1 MEAVKL
7 ENIWEDWRIEGKPV
21 GAGSFGTVY
30 KAHKMDKEGFGRDY
44 YSAVKVIRVP
54 SDDSEIQGFLADG
67 MSRVEIA
74 GYYENALKGLIS
86 EIDLM
91 ESLKGAP
98 NIVII
103 EDYKVVKNEDNI
115 GWTIYIR
122 MELLKNLNQYRIEHP
137 MEIKDI
143 VRLGIDICSALEYC
157 GKKKIIHRDIK
168 PDNIF
173 INSFGDFKLGDFGI
187 ARQLEMTNANLSQK
201 GTSAYMAPEIFRRE
215 TYNSSV
221 DIYSLGMV
229 LYRLLNGGRLPFLPT
244 HAAGPEDVQTALE
257 KRLSGE
263 PLPKPAGCD
272 PALFSIIQKACDA
285 NMYKRF
291 KSPVLMKA
299 ELVKYLEALW
309 ANTEEKP
316 EGDSWSMGNSGQEN
330 PQGNAPAAAFQEEEK
345 AGSVRWF
352 GRDDWTF
359 ESAAKLLGKDKDEKA
374 AAANNSTDEFD
385 SSDDKTVHMFVD
397 FDADKTQGTWAVPE
411 EETQKPGENGPGNG
425 KYQEPQI
432 GTGSPAAGQNGQAA
446 RNAFSYSQGAG
457 APQQIE
463 DEYRQYQEQKKA
475 IENQQAQNGQKQ
487 TNDQQGRE
495 QNPKGQENVRQEQA
509 KHTQEAEKDWQ
520 AQSSEDAEARRQ
532 KQLAKERLREQ
543 KKQENKRREENR
555 QMEQRTDQEKQKK
568 KRRIIIGCCCG
579 AAVLALGFFTVP
591 VSLKDT
597 LFDKLRYAAVDSS
610 TRAELYV
617 KKGDNSG
624 GSTAIAYYKKA
635 LEEDPECLE
644 ALIGAADYLNV
655 YDWAEQPDAKDYD
668 DQEWLNLLDIL
679 TQIGTLLATPDEEQ
693 QEEIADNVDFILY
706 FAEGGGY
713 DLETAISDENPE
725 GLDLMAEL
733 TACFAKYDAANTAL
747 NGKASMSS
755 EKEYR
760 YENVLRTLNDSGQF
774 PDIEK
779 ALLSQALAEFPE
791 NIYFSDWQ
799 AQINN
804 DTLAQLDA
812 SVDEALAA
820 GDTAKAYEICAS
832 MQAVDE
838 GYYNDTKAKI
848 DDHVLTATENAIN
861 DALNQGNIQGAYDLC
876 ATMESVNGDRFA
888 AAKANIQNFENT
900 QNFLSSL
907 KALMDARDYEG
918 MKNTIQAD
926 TTYAGNTY
934 YLVDGIYKTSVES
947 GTGLI
952 YDSNGIYYGTIENNT
967 RKGQGCQFRLYSN
980 GYYVFLE
987 GSWDGQANG
996 ECTRTNWTSEGL
1008 QYTVSGNFTDGYEN
1022 GAMTISWSSEGY
1034 NWTAQYTAVDGT
1046 IQTDGT
1052 KSEEGKY
1059 IYAVAYAS
1067 DGSSAW
1073 WEADDLEGYGV
1084 RIY

>member
-21 GAGSFGTVY
+21 GAGSFGIVY

-67 MSRVEIA
+67 MSRSEIA

-257 KRLSGE
+257 KCLSGE
-263 PLPKPAGCD
+263 PLPKPAECD

-291 KSPVLMKA
+291 KSPALMKA
-299 ELVKYLEALW
+299 ELVKYLEALR

-316 EGDSWSMGNSGQEN
+316 EGDSRSMGNSGQEN
-330 PQGNAPAAAFQEEEK
+330 PQGNAPAAARKPGGTAASLEEEK
-345 AGSVRWF
+345 AGKVRWF
-352 GRDDWTF
+352 GRDDWSF
-359 ESAAKLLGKDKDEKA
+359 QPASKLLGKDMDEKAAAANNSAGETA

-385 SSDDKTVHMFVD
+385 ASDDKTVHMFVD
-397 FDADKTQGTWAVPE
+397 FDADKTRGTWAVPE
-411 EETQKPGENGPGNG
+411 NDVQKPGENGPGNMNR
-425 KYQEPQI
+425 QEQQI
-432 GTGSPAAGQNGQAA
+432 GAGSPAAGQAGHGGQAD

-457 APQQIE
+457 AQQQIE
-463 DEYRQYQEQKKA
+463 DEYRKYK
-475 IENQQAQNGQKQ
+475 
-487 TNDQQGRE
+487 
-495 QNPKGQENVRQEQA
+495 
-509 KHTQEAEKDWQ
+509 EK
-520 AQSSEDAEARRQ
+520 SSEEAEARRQ
-532 KQLAKERLREQ
+532 KQLAEERLREQ
-543 KKQENKRREENR
+543 KKQEDKRREEIH
-555 QMEQRTDQEKQKK
+555 QMEQRAEEEKQKK

-579 AAVLALGFFTVP
+579 AAVLALGFFTIP

-597 LFDKLRYAAVDSS
+597 LFDKLRYAAADSS

-644 ALIGAADYLNV
+644 ALIGATDSSNPY
-655 YDWAEQPDAKDYD
+655 YWAEQPDVDYD
-668 DQEWLNLLDIL
+668 GQKWFNLIEIL
-679 TQIGTLLATPDEEQ
+679 TQIGTLSVTPDEEQ
-693 QEEIADNVDFILY
+693 QEEIADNVDYILY

-713 DLETAISDENPE
+713 DLETAISDGNPE

-733 TACFAKYDAANTAL
+733 SAFFAKYDEANTAL
-747 NGKASMSS
+747 NGKASVSS
-755 EKEYR
+755 EKEGC
-760 YENVLRTLNDSGQF
+760 YEDVLRTLNDSGQF

-791 NIYFSDWQ
+791 NTYFSDRQ

-848 DDHVLTATENAIN
+848 DDQVLTATENAIN

-900 QNFLSSL
+900 QNFLNSL

-952 YDSNGIYYGTIENNT
+952 YDGNGIYYGAIENNT
-967 RKGQGCQFRLYSN
+967 RKGQGSQFRLYSN
-980 GYYVFLE
+980 GVYEFLE
-987 GSWDGQANG
+987 GPWDGQANG
-996 ECTRTNWTSEGL
+996 ECTWL
-1008 QYTVSGNFTDGYEN
+1008 QWDSGGNLMTTTGNFTDGYLN
-1022 GAMTISWSSEGY
+1022 GTMTLSWSSNGY
-1034 NWTAQYTAVDGT
+1034 NWSAQYTAENGKIVSEVPQD
-1046 IQTDGT
+1046 
-1052 KSEEGKY
+1052 EEGHY
-1059 IYAVAYAS
+1059 IYARAYAA
-1067 DGSSAW
+1067 DGASSW
-1073 WEADDLEGYGV
+1073 YYYDTKEDLEEDHGLWV
-1084 RIY
+1084 W

>member
-7 ENIWEDWRIEGKPV
+7 ENIWEDWHIEGKPV

-30 KAHKMDKEGFGRDY
+30 KAHKLDKEGFGRDY

-67 MSRVEIA
+67 MNRGEIA

-137 MEIKDI
+137 MEIRDI

-229 LYRLLNGGRLPFLPT
+229 LYRLLNGGMLPFLPT

-291 KSPVLMKA
+291 KSPALMKS
-299 ELVKYLEALW
+299 ELMKYLEALREKP
-309 ANTEEKP
+309 EEKP
-316 EGDSWSMGNSGQEN
+316 EGG
-330 PQGNAPAAAFQEEEK
+330 
-345 AGSVRWF
+345 VCWF
-352 GRDDWTF
+352 GRNDGTF

-385 SSDDKTVHMFVD
+385 ASDDKTVHMFVD
-397 FDADKTQGTWAVPE
+397 FDADKTRGTWAMPE
-411 EETQKPGENGPGNG
+411 KESQKPGENGPGNR
-425 KYQEPQI
+425 KRQESQI
-432 GTGSPAAGQNGQAA
+432 GSGSPAAGQNGQVA
-446 RNAFSYSQGAG
+446 RNAFSYSQGVG

-475 IENQQAQNGQKQ
+475 IENQQAPNGQKQ
-487 TNDQQGRE
+487 ANDPQGRE

-520 AQSSEDAEARRQ
+520 AQPSEDAEARRQ
-532 KQLAKERLREQ
+532 KRLAKERLREQ
-543 KKQENKRREENR
+543 KKQEDRRREENR
-555 QMEQRTDQEKQKK
+555 QMEQRAEQEKQKK
-568 KRRIIIGCCCG
+568 KRRIIIGCCCS
-579 AAVLALGFFTVP
+579 AAVLALGFFTIP

-597 LFDKLRYAAVDSS
+597 LFDKLRYAAADSS

-644 ALIGAADYLNV
+644 ALIGAADSANA

-668 DQEWLNLLDIL
+668 DQEWLNLIEIL

-693 QEEIADNVDFILY
+693 QEEIADNVDFVLY
-706 FAEGGGY
+706 YAEGGGY
-713 DLETAISDENPE
+713 DLETAISDGNPE

-733 TACFAKYDAANTAL
+733 TGCFAKYDEANQAL

-760 YENVLRTLNDSGQF
+760 YEDVLRTLNDSGQF

-791 NIYFSDWQ
+791 NTYFSDRQ

-848 DDHVLTATENAIN
+848 DDQVLTATENAIN
-861 DALNQGNIQGAYDLC
+861 DALNQGNVQGAYDLC

-900 QNFLSSL
+900 QNFLNSL

-918 MKNTIQAD
+918 MKNTIQSD

-952 YDSNGIYYGTIENNT
+952 YDSNGIYYGAIENNT
-967 RKGQGCQFRLYSN
+967 RKGQGSQFRLYSN

-996 ECTRTNWTSEGL
+996 ECIKIDWTSDGE

-1022 GAMTISWSSEGY
+1022 GTMTISWSSGGY
-1034 NWTAQYTAVDGT
+1034 NWTSQYTAVNGAL
-1046 IQTDGT
+1046 QTDGS
-1052 KSEEGKY
+1052 KSSEGKY
-1059 IYAVAYAS
+1059 IFATAYAA
-1067 DGSSAW
+1067 DGASAW
-1073 WEADDLEGYGV
+1073 WETDDLEGKGV